1 MKYTCVDASNG
12 MEYDLKATNEQ
23 EAILEAFEDMTRGFD
38 TRPWSD
44 FSNNARDGKTY
55 CHIDKWADDAADDD
69 DDPVA
74 SASIAWDFGFQ
85 TDYNTDGEYR
95 LKEIK
100 VELFDDTE
108 LTVSGQEDFADI
120 VKKAMSNN

>member
-12 MEYDLKATNEQ
+12 IEYDLKATNEQ
-23 EAILEAFEDMTRGFD
+23 EAVLEAFDDMTSGFD
-38 TRPWSD
+38 TRSLND
-44 FSNNARDGKTY
+44 FDHDVRDGKTN
-55 CHIDKWADDAADDD
+55 CHIDKWVDDTAEG

-74 SASIAWDFGFQ
+74 SASIAWDFEFQ

-100 VELFDDTE
+100 VELFDDATF
-108 LTVSGQEDFADI
+108 SANSNEDFRI
-120 VKKAMSNN
+120 KINNRYH